1 MAVRNA
7 KATWKGGLMDGKG
20 TMALG
25 SGAFEGAFSFNTR
38 MGDEPGTNP
47 EELIGAA
54 LAGCYTMALNATLEK
69 EGKKPNSVQTEAK
82 VHFGK
87 DDAGFAITGIDLETK
102 ADIDGI
108 DENEFRQ
115 IAEKVKETCPV
126 SKALKAVPIG
136 LQASLAKS
144 LAQS

>member
-7 KATWKGGLMDGKG
+7 KASWKGGLTDGEG
-20 TMALG
+20 RMALG
-25 SGAFEGAFSFNTR
+25 SGAFEGKFSFNTR

-69 EGKKPNSVQTEAK
+69 EGHKASSVNTDAK

-87 DDAGFAITGIDLETK
+87 DDAGFSITSIDLETK

-108 DENEFRQ
+108 EEDAFRQ
-115 IAEKVKETCPV
+115 IAERVKETCPV
-126 SKALKAVPIG
+126 SKALKAVPIN

-144 LAQS
+144 AAQS